1 MAKSKSAAVVI
12 KKKRWIRILAS
23 KLFNN
28 QPIGESFVSEP
39 NDLVGRCVSVSLMI
53 LTGDPQR
60 QASVAK
66 FKIIGVENDVVNTE
80 FLGYALLPSATKK
93 LMRRAREKVDD
104 SFLLE
109 TADKKIVRVK
119 PYVVTRGRTTGGVMA
134 TMRKLTRAYLARAIS
149 KLTFE
154 QLVAEV
160 FGKRLQ
166 HGLGQVLRKL
176 YPIGACEIRDFKL
189 VSAEKVK
196 EMGWAVMTPPAEE
209 PKVEP
214 KESAK
219 EEQPAEKAEQPAS
232 EQSA

>member
-12 KKKRWIRILAS
+12 KKKRWVRIIAPV
-23 KLFNN
+23 LFNS
-28 QPIGESFVSEP
+28 QIIGESFVAEP
-39 NDLVGRCVSVSLMI
+39 ADLVGRCVSVSLMI

-60 QASVAK
+60 QSSVAK
-66 FKIIGVENDVVNTE
+66 FKITGVEKDVVNTE

-104 SFLLE
+104 SFLLG
-109 TADKKIVRVK
+109 TADNKVVRVK

-134 TMRKLTRAYLARAIS
+134 TMRKLTRAYLARAVS
-149 KLTFE
+149 KLSFE
-154 QLVAEV
+154 QLITEII
-160 FGKRLQ
+160 GKKLQ
-166 HGLGQVLRKL
+166 HGLGQVLRKV
-176 YPIGACEIRDFKL
+176 YPIGACEIRGFEI

-196 EMGWAVMTPPAEE
+196 EMGWSVMIPPAEE

-219 EEQPAEKAEQPAS
+219 EEQPAEKAAETAP